1 MALSI
6 KLPDHVYN
14 GLLAEAKRQRT
25 TVPRLIRDVLSA
37 VATRFDN
44 GLPLPDMGK
53 HHEGE
58 NNNDAS
64 STAN

>member
-6 KLPDHVYN
+6 KLPDHVYS
-14 GLLAEAKRQRT
+14 GLLAEAKRQGT

-44 GLPLPDMGK
+44 GFPIPDTGK
-53 HHEGE
+53 FHKGE
-58 NNNDAS
+58 NNS
-64 STAN
+64 EQKEQR

>member
-14 GLLAEAKRQRT
+14 GLLAEAKRQGT

-37 VATRFDN
+37 VAMRFDN
-44 GLPLPDMGK
+44 GLPIPDTGK
-53 HHEGE
+53 LHKGE
-58 NNNDAS
+58 NNS
-64 STAN
+64 EQKEQR

>member
-1 MALSI
+1 MSLSI
-6 KLPDHVYN
+6 KLPDHVYS
-14 GLLAEAKRQRT
+14 GLLAEAKRQGT

-44 GLPLPDMGK
+44 GLPLPDSGK
-53 HHEGE
+53 HEGE

-64 STAN
+64 SKAN

>member
-6 KLPDHVYN
+6 KLPDHVYS
-14 GLLAEAKRQRT
+14 GLLAEAKRQGT

-44 GLPLPDMGK
+44 GLPLPGMGK

-58 NNNDAS
+58 NNSEQAEQR
-64 STAN
+64 